1 MNTRPRPTTTLVPL
15 VEESRCAEEP
25 APGPV
30 GADEEAFAAVYR
42 CPGSLAHTVATRP
55 LGASHEA
62 EDVTRQVSI
71 GVWRGRQG
79 FRPEREVLD
88 QVLPVE
94 AVSRSTHAQR
104 ELPCTA
110 LHEDLTQ
117 VRIPERAAVPLGTVE
132 SLDRR
137 GLHRLRTYADRGD
150 TIGTDV
156 WPRRGSGA
164 SAHPRHRPPVKRV

>member
-1 MNTRPRPTTTLVPL
+1 MNTPPRPTTTLVPL

-71 GVWRGRQG
+71 GVWRGRHG

-88 QVLPVE
+88 QMLPVE

-117 VRIPERAAVPLGTVE
+117 VRIPERAAVPLGRSRASTAADCVGCARAPTGATPSAPTCGLVE
-132 SLDRR
+132 EV
-137 GLHRLRTYADRGD
+137 A
-150 TIGTDV
+150 
-156 WPRRGSGA
+156 PRRIHDT
-164 SAHPRHRPPVKRV
+164 AHP